1 MAIVQALLAA
11 LARQTGKLLN
21 TVFGWA
27 TITLFGKVPQSK
39 QTYLSIIALGS
50 VIWIV
55 LLVGVIFPE
64 AGVFLLSFVNL
75 PEWVQEGWVR
85 LGMLAAALL
94 LPAIIGLVAT
104 RLNDAEDRPR
114 GARAIFRRIL
124 NGYPYTVATALA
136 VILMA
141 LFAPVLKLRTVAKR
155 WSTEHLP
162 MIVEDHDYL
171 QVVEDVE
178 KALDN
183 AGYPVTRTSAG
194 FMLQL
199 PIKVLKFFAGKG
211 RSSLVGDELAK
222 LVSDKVELILHPSD
236 LVISGSKY
244 DAARVR
250 AIVAEQLAFSPAYQ
264 TWSKE
269 ANELEDRLGELW
281 KRAKASGGALD
292 RTAQIGELQEIERAL
307 RDAKIQHE
315 EWEVLFREK
324 LLVERGFLQMAA
336 GVTDRPNEPA
346 DAHVRRIGS
355 DLLPASPLAMA
366 RRHLPQALIV
376 AGAALGAII
385 LRRRGPADRPP
396 CEEPAAAS

>member
-55 LLVGVIFPE
+55 LVVGVIFPE

-75 PEWVQEGWVR
+75 PEWVQEEWVR
-85 LGMLAAALL
+85 PGMLAAALL
-94 LPAIIGLVAT
+94 LPALIGLVAT
-104 RLNDAEDRPR
+104 RLNDGADQPK
-114 GARAIFRRIL
+114 GARAIVQRIL
-124 NGYPYTVATALA
+124 QGYPYTVATALA

-141 LFAPVLKLRTVAKR
+141 LFAPILKLRTVAKR

-162 MIVEDHDYL
+162 MIVEDHDYT
-171 QVVEDVE
+171 QVVQDVE

-183 AGYPVTRTSAG
+183 AGYPVTRASAG
-194 FMLQL
+194 FMLRL

-222 LVSDKVELILHPSD
+222 LVSEKVELILHPSD
-236 LVISGSKY
+236 LVISGNKY

-250 AIVAEQLAFSPAYQ
+250 AIVAEQLAFSRAYQ

-281 KRAKASGGALD
+281 KQAKAGGLLD
-292 RTAQIGELQEIERAL
+292 RTAQIEELQQIERAL

-324 LLVERGFLQMAA
+324 LLVERGFLQIAA
-336 GVTDRPNEPA
+336 GVTDRPKEPA
-346 DAHVRRIGS
+346 DADARRIGS
-355 DLLPASPLAMA
+355 ALLPATPLAMA
-366 RRHLPQALIV
+366 RKHLPQALIV
-376 AGAALGAII
+376 AGAALGAWI
-385 LRRRGPADRPP
+385 LRSRR
-396 CEEPAAAS
+396 ENLSV

>member
-27 TITLFGKVPQSK
+27 TITLFGKVPQNK
-39 QTYLSIIALGS
+39 QTYLSVIALGS

-64 AGVFLLSFVNL
+64 AGVFLLSFVTL

-162 MIVEDHDYL
+162 MIVEDQDYM
-171 QVVEDVE
+171 QVVQDVE

-199 PIKVLKFFAGKG
+199 PVKVLKFFAGKG

-281 KRAKASGGALD
+281 KQAKASGGVRD
-292 RTAQIGELQEIERAL
+292 RAAQIEELQQVERAL

-336 GVTDRPNEPA
+336 GITGRPNEPA
-346 DAHVRRIGS
+346 DADARRIGS
-355 DLLPASPLAMA
+355 DLLPATPLAMA
-366 RRHLPQALIV
+366 RKYLPQALLV
-376 AGAALGAII
+376 AGATLSAVI
-385 LRRRGPADRPP
+385 LRPRRQADRIT
-396 CEEPAAAS
+396 CEE